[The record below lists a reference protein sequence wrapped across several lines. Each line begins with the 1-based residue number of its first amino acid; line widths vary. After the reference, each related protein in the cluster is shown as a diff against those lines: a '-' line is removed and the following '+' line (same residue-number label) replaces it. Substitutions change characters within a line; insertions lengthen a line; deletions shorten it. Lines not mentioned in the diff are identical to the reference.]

1 MLRRQRIENRI
12 GRGGRNDVWRSLV
25 GAEKSGGEFEAD
37 AVIAPVREKIWA
49 ESSFDS
55 EEPCT
60 IRVPFLAWV
69 MVMTD

>member
-1 MLRRQRIENRI
+1 MMF
-12 GRGGRNDVWRSLV
+12 GGHLSVRRSLA
-25 GAEKSGGEFEAD
+25 GNSKRMR
-37 AVIAPVREKIWA
+37 VIAPVREKIWA